1 MAKETIRILEKQRED
16 LVIRFLKKHEE
27 AEANRFFI
35 EKVLANISELLMVFD
50 QKYNLIQVNQEF
62 LSKTGLPSPND
73 VSIQLADLAAPKD
86 VRLIQESFKKS
97 IFEECEFSLLTS
109 YGSLPVKAR
118 GSTLINPEGQTLFM
132 LTCTDCSDFYKLIN
146 RLQEGQKQLIHS
158 SRLASLGEMTAGIGH
173 ELTQPLNA
181 ILLLARNCKKA
192 LENPDDHLDMV
203 SENID
208 IIIDRVNK
216 ASSIINTM
224 RTFGRKVEE
233 DLVPVDVNRL
243 IEKTVA
249 FLHAQLELSE
259 IRLELNLTKQA
270 CHILG
275 VDVRMEQVLLNLIQ
289 NSIQAMGNKSAPV
302 LTIKSDV
309 AEKVNPRTLH
319 RESYVVL
326 HIADNGSGISEE
338 NIQKIF
344 DPFFT
349 TRTVGSGM
357 GLGLSIVERILRSF
371 SGYIAVE
378 STPGQGSCFTLSI
391 PRYSASVQ
399 DR

>member
-1 MAKETIRILEKQRED
+1 
-16 LVIRFLKKHEE
+16 
-27 AEANRFFI
+27 
-35 EKVLANISELLMVFD
+35 
-50 QKYNLIQVNQEF
+50 
-62 LSKTGLPSPND
+62 
-73 VSIQLADLAAPKD
+73 
-86 VRLIQESFKKS
+86 
-97 IFEECEFSLLTS
+97 
-109 YGSLPVKAR
+109 
-118 GSTLINPEGQTLFM
+118 
-132 LTCTDCSDFYKLIN
+132 
-146 RLQEGQKQLIHS
+146 LQEGQKQLIQS

-192 LENPDDHLDMV
+192 LENPEEHLDMV
-203 SENID
+203 NENLD

-243 IEKTVA
+243 IEKIVA
-249 FLHAQLELSE
+249 FLHPQLELSE
-259 IRLELNLTKQA
+259 VHLELNLTKQA

-275 VDVRMEQVLLNLIQ
+275 VDVRMEQVLLNLVQ
-289 NSIQAMGNKSAPV
+289 NSIQAMGNTTSPV
-302 LTIKSDV
+302 LTITSDV

-319 RESYVVL
+319 RESYVV
-326 HIADNGSGISEE
+326 IQITDNGSGIAEE

-378 STPGQGSCFTLSI
+378 STLGQGSCFTISI
-391 PRYSASVQ
+391 PRYGAKKVGDQ
-399 DR
+399 V